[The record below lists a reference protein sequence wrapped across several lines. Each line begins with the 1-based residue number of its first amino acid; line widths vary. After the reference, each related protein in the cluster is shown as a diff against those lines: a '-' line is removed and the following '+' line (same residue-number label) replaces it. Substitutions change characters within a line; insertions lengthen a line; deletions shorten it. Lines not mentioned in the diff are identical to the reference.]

1 MNDNNKYCCDTM
13 DFHLTTE
20 SEELVEYKT
29 MNRKYSLKMFKSS
42 YGTHQPIVFCP
53 WCSEKLPKDLNQ
65 EWEYILEK
73 EYGIKEPGFNQ
84 DKIPPEFKTD
94 EWWKKRGL

>member
-1 MNDNNKYCCDTM
+1 MNDNNKFCCINM
-13 DFHLTTE
+13 RHYLINK
-20 SEELVEYKT
+20 EEGLIHYDS
-29 MNRKYSLKMFKSS
+29 SLRS
-42 YGTHQPIVFCP
+42 YNLPLIDGMYQAIWFCP

-84 DKIPPEFKTD
+84 DKISPEFKTD
-94 EWWKKRGL
+94 EWSKKRGL